1 MQDPETEPKTPSCR
15 ELLTGAIIL
24 LLNNVIVAFYFF
36 LFIMSGWNGHCSY
49 NVIGPVDRVYFTTI
63 SSLD

>member
-15 ELLTGAIIL
+15 ELLTGTIIL

-36 LFIMSGWNGHCSY
+36 FIK
-49 NVIGPVDRVYFTTI
+49 NVGVEWTLLIQCHRPF
-63 SSLD
+63 